1 MSGFYR
7 IVEGLTD
14 YSEEVIVD
22 TNDEYIPA
30 AEDGHTCI
38 DVRVH
43 SAGDIVYASIT
54 LEGARELAK
63 NLLDAVEFLEN
74 P

>member
-1 MSGFYR
+1 MSVFYR
-7 IVEGLTD
+7 KVEGLTD
-14 YSEEVIVD
+14 YREEVIVD

-30 AEDGHTCI
+30 AEDGYTCI
-38 DVRVH
+38 DVRVR
-43 SAGDIVYASIT
+43 SAGEAAYASIT